1 MVRVPPVTP
10 LRINLGSG
18 ASGIEG
24 WVNVDADPKLRM
36 RWALPILRLLRK
48 LGAMSGSTLAM
59 YEGVRAPPN
68 LLPWNFGKR
77 RLPFDDG
84 SADAIFT
91 SHTLEHFP
99 RWQAESVVR
108 EAYRVLRPGGVMRVT
123 VPDLEV
129 ICRRFLL
136 TKGASPDALTPEQ
149 REPMSARDFN
159 MVFYP
164 RDHVQ
169 KGSRLDSVDFRLAG
183 IAPHMYIFD
192 TSDMTEL
199 LRSAGF
205 SKIEKRSFR
214 VGRCPDIDRLDNRPG
229 ETLYL
234 EAEKTPAAAPAAK

>member
-1 MVRVPPVTP
+1 MARIPAVSP

-36 RWALPILRLLRK
+36 RWALPFLRLLRK
-48 LGAMSGSTLAM
+48 LGAMSAGTLAM
-59 YEGVRAPPN
+59 YEGVKAPPN
-68 LLPWNFGKR
+68 LLAWNFGKR
-77 RLPFDDG
+77 PLPFSDG
-84 SADAIFT
+84 SVDAVFT

-99 RWQAESVVR
+99 RWRAENVAR
-108 EAYRVLRPGGVMRVT
+108 EAHRVLRPGGVLRVT

-136 TKGASPDALTPEQ
+136 TKGASPEGLTAEQ

-159 MVFYP
+159 MVFYT

-169 KGSRLDSVDFRLAG
+169 RGSRLDSVDFRLAG

-192 TSDMTEL
+192 TQDMSDL

-205 SKIEKRSFR
+205 SKVEKRAYR
-214 VGRCPDIDRLDNRPG
+214 VGRCPDLQRLDNRPG

-234 EAEKTPAAAPAAK
+234 EAEKSAASPAPPK